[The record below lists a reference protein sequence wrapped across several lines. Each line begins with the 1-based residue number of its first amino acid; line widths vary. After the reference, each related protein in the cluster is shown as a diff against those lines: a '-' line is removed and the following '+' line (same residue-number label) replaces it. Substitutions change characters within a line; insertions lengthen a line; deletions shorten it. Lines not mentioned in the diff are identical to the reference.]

1 MKKSLMKNPDRSNLL
16 TLLILLLVIGV
27 FLGLVVGKSMY
38 SQARLTLL
46 ASQIPEFGLIAIGMT
61 LAFLMGGID
70 LSLVVNA
77 NLAGILA
84 AYVLSKA
91 WFPGLSDSGSI
102 LVGVLVAICAAMI
115 CGLLNGVL
123 IAKFSVPPMIA
134 TLSTMTFFTG
144 IAMALTS
151 GESVIGFPKAF
162 TDFGMAN
169 LGSVPVIFI
178 IFVILVVLIS
188 LFLSKTKFG
197 RRIYLYGAN
206 PVASRFSA
214 INNERLIILVYMFN
228 GLLAGLSGLTIISR
242 VTTAKVGYGDAY
254 LVQAMLVAII
264 GGVNPNGGRGKLAGV
279 MIAILI
285 TQFLAS
291 AFTIWQLS
299 PYNRKLIWG
308 VLLIAVITIN
318 HISDRRRKGRAA

>member
-1 MKKSLMKNPDRSNLL
+1 MSAIKDVAKLAGVSVSTVSNVINNRSSVSLELYNRVQNAMKELQYRPSILARNLRKNQMK
-16 TLLILLLVIGV
+16 IIGV
-27 FLGLVVGKSMY
+27 
-38 SQARLTLL
+38 
-46 ASQIPEFGLIAIGMT
+46 
-61 LAFLMGGID
+61 
-70 LSLVVNA
+70 
-77 NLAGILA
+77 
-84 AYVLSKA
+84 
-91 WFPGLSDSGSI
+91 
-102 LVGVLVAICAAMI
+102 
-115 CGLLNGVL
+115 
-123 IAKFSVPPMIA
+123 
-134 TLSTMTFFTG
+134 
-144 IAMALTS
+144 
-151 GESVIGFPKAF
+151 
-162 TDFGMAN
+162 
-169 LGSVPVIFI
+169 IFV

-206 PVASRFSA
+206 PVAARFSA
-214 INNERLIILVYMFN
+214 INSERLIILVFMFN

-242 VTTAKVGYGDAY
+242 ITTAKVGYGDAY

-264 GGVNPNGGRGKLAGV
+264 GGVSPNGGRGKIAGV

-318 HISDRRRKGRAA
+318 HISDRRRKGRTA